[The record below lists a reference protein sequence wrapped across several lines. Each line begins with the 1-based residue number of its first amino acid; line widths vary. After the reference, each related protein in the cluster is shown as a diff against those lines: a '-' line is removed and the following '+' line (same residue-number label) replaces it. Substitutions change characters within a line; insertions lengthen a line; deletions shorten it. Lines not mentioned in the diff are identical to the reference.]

1 MLKMNRMDIGMND
14 SDLREVFA
22 RIAQS
27 GSTEFPAYT
36 ILLEDYWNFHFV
48 SVILVALSLCA
59 MGAITGLVWAR
70 LLRKQHNQHD
80 SLLGFERRAY
90 ILFSVTGSIVT
101 LIMLVFFIANLGT
114 VIAPQYGFLQTV
126 PETSATIIE
135 ERPAGFNKAIKDW
148 VESGSPQMPAI
159 LQQAVD
165 ERLSWQKPKAAIC
178 ITLFII
184 LAVGTTLLWQ
194 RLIQRSRN
202 DVGLAGRKWQII
214 TGFAVLALPIIFLL
228 WLMAIANTQASIA
241 PIMISLFLR

>member
-14 SDLREVFA
+14 SDLREIFT

-36 ILLEDYWNFHFV
+36 ILLEDYWSFHLVFV
-48 SVILVALSLCA
+48 VGAIVSLCCTVAL
-59 MGAITGLVWAR
+59 TGLAWAR
-70 LLRKQHNQHD
+70 LIQRKQN
-80 SLLGFERRAY
+80 GRRPFPTFERRAH
-90 ILFSVTGSIVT
+90 ILFGVTGTIAT
-101 LIMLVFFIANLGT
+101 LIMLVFFTANLGT
-114 VIAPQYGFLQTV
+114 VIAPQYGFLQTF

-148 VESGSPQMPAI
+148 VKSGSPQMPAI

-165 ERLSWQKPKAAIC
+165 ERLSWQQPKAAIC

-194 RLIQRSRN
+194 HLIQRSRS
-202 DVGLAGRKWQII
+202 DIGLAGRKWQII